1 MMDYYTFRKF
11 AAEACGHEITVVGKP
26 GVWSWDV
33 FNPGTAALLEVADVE
48 PDTCAL
54 DLGCG
59 TGVIGAVAGL
69 LAPQGHVTLA
79 DCNVA
84 ATACAERTLEA
95 NGVANADV
103 QVADGATGLAPASFD
118 LVLSHLPRGRAVQRE
133 LIRGAAWA
141 LRPGGRF
148 YFVASKRVGIKGAV
162 AYARELFGQ
171 CGVVRQKK
179 GYHVALTVKPADLQ
193 SPPFTD
199 GYVTRTII
207 LDGVETALISKPG
220 VFAWD
225 RLDAGTAALVGAMEI
240 GARDRVLDLGCGTG
254 LAGLAAARRVV
265 LPSPRIGGG
274 AGGGGG
280 TPQAPSPPGPLSQND
295 WEREKRVSPTRSAPP
310 QSPPILGGKLPSTS
324 ILGEGSGGQVVLVD
338 ADVRAVESARRT
350 LEANGISNA
359 ETLLSDCGSAILER
373 RFDVVV
379 ANPPFHQGLGVDY
392 EVACQ
397 FVRDAAR
404 VLCAGGRLFL
414 VANRFL
420 RYGNL
425 IRETFG
431 NVATAY
437 ADGRYHVLTAVAQE
451 AGSG

>member
-1 MMDYYTFRKF
+1 VTDYYTFREF
-11 AAEACGHEITVVGKP
+11 AAQARGHEIVVVGKP
-26 GVWSWDV
+26 GVWSWDAL
-33 FNPGTAALLEVADVE
+33 NPGTAALLEVADVE
-48 PDTCAL
+48 PDDRVL

-59 TGVIGAVAGL
+59 TGVVGAVAGL
-69 LAPQGHVTLA
+69 LAPRGHVTLV

-84 ATACAERTLEA
+84 ATACAERTIEA
-95 NGVANADV
+95 NDVVNADV
-103 QVADGATGLAPASFD
+103 RLADGVIGLAPASFD
-118 LVLSHLPRGRAVQRE
+118 RVLSHLPRGRAVQEE

-148 YFVASKRVGIKGAV
+148 YLVASKRVGVKGAI

-179 GYHVALTVKPADLQ
+179 GYHVALAVKPAHLRL
-193 SPPFTD
+193 PPLAD
-199 GYVTRTII
+199 GYVARTIT
-207 LDGVETALISKPG
+207 LDGVETVLISKPG

-225 RLDAGTAALVGAMEI
+225 RLDDGTVALVGAMEI
-240 GARDRVLDLGCGTG
+240 GARDCVLDLGCGTG
-254 LAGLAAARRVV
+254 LAGLAAARR
-265 LPSPRIGGG
+265 
-274 AGGGGG
+274 A
-280 TPQAPSPPGPLSQND
+280 
-295 WEREKRVSPTRSAPP
+295 
-310 QSPPILGGKLPSTS
+310 
-324 ILGEGSGGQVVLVD
+324 SGGQVTLVD

-350 LEANGISNA
+350 LEANLCGTGLSACPSGGLESPRHFVANA
-359 ETLLSDCGSAILER
+359 EVQLSDCWSAIRER

-392 EVACQ
+392 EVARQ
-397 FVRDAAR
+397 FVSDAAR
-404 VLCAGGRLFL
+404 VLGAGGRLFL

-420 RYGNL
+420 RYDDL